1 MIMCNVIWSHGGQ
14 VHIRRITTIF
24 FIAMLMLSCG
34 KGKPKESSE
43 NLPFKFLVLAPG
55 SFTDDSTNQRCYEA
69 LQKIAARLKLEIH
82 YYENVKTGKVE
93 ELIEADIKNEY
104 NFILALGEQLIL
116 PMINVAAKH
125 KQIKSLVIGQYRG
138 NDINLGAISYQF
150 SHFYLAG
157 VMAGLKTK
165 SGKIGILCEQDSPQN
180 NEEVIAFSAGVRRIN
195 PDIMCTTANV
205 GSWGDK
211 KKAAMFAESFK
222 ANHIDV
228 IFVNCGYAGLS
239 IYKWAAENRIML
251 VGSGDNQKFRAP
263 RWVIS
268 SVVINYEKMLGY
280 AIEQMLRGQ
289 WQGTQYQFGM
299 AEKITDITVSRGVLT
314 SKQEDIFYEVY
325 REIAEQKGEI
335 QTGI

>member
-1 MIMCNVIWSHGGQ
+1 M
-14 VHIRRITTIF
+14 HIRKITTIF
-24 FIAMLMLSCG
+24 FIAMLMLMLSCG
-34 KGKPKESSE
+34 KSKPKESLE

-69 LQKIAARLKLEIH
+69 LQKIATRLKLDIH

-93 ELIEADIKNEY
+93 ELIEADFKNEY

-116 PMINVAAKH
+116 PMINVGVKH

-138 NDINLGAISYQF
+138 NDVNLGALSYQF

-157 VMAGLKTK
+157 VIAALKSR
-165 SGKIGILCEQDSPQN
+165 SGKIGILSKQDSSQN
-180 NEEVIAFSAGVRRIN
+180 NEEVKAFSDGVRRIN
-195 PDIMCTTANV
+195 PNILCTNAHV
-205 GSWGDK
+205 GSWEDK

-222 ANHIDV
+222 VNQVDV
-228 IFVNCGYAGLS
+228 IFNNCGNAGS
-239 IYKWAAENRIML
+239 AIYKWAAENKIMT
-251 VGSGDNQKFRAP
+251 VGSVDDQKFRAP

-268 SVVINYEKMLGY
+268 SVVIDYEKMLGY

-299 AEKITDITVSRGVLT
+299 ADKITDITLSRGVLT